1 MYKCFNIL
9 IIYLI
14 NLWYNLSQNL
24 NFQKYFFEGDKSSH
38 YVENVFSQYPIVT
51 PSYCR
56 ILFVKTF
63 IFFPDFYL
71 FFNIRNFCQGR
82 FYFGSLL
89 LNFSTSFFSIIYCCW
104 CSTYCQKPFDFSNAS
119 RFLGKLEFA
128 KILSFSSWLYR
139 YLYIY
144 RRIYIIFFIRKI
156 NLADESIII
165 INFFFNKMWNL
176 DKHMK

>member
-1 MYKCFNIL
+1 MGFFLCKINCLCNIDIKLITDSSIKLCCLLFDFSNLLNKNFTNLIFEMYKCFNIL

-63 IFFPDFYL
+63 IFFP
-71 FFNIRNFCQGR
+71 R
-82 FYFGSLL
+82 LL
-89 LNFSTSFFSIIYCCW
+89 L
-104 CSTYCQKPFDFSNAS
+104 
-119 RFLGKLEFA
+119 LL
-128 KILSFSSWLYR
+128 
-139 YLYIY
+139 
-144 RRIYIIFFIRKI
+144 
-156 NLADESIII
+156 
-165 INFFFNKMWNL
+165 
-176 DKHMK
+176 

>member
-38 YVENVFSQYPIVT
+38 YVENVFSQYPIMT

-63 IFFPDFYL
+63 IFFPDFYF

-104 CSTYCQKPFDFSNAS
+104 CSTYCQKPFDFNNAN

-128 KILSFSSWLYR
+128 KILSFSSWLFR
-139 YLYIY
+139 ISIFIYLQKNLHY
-144 RRIYIIFFIRKI
+144 FF
-156 NLADESIII
+156 
-165 INFFFNKMWNL
+165 
-176 DKHMK
+176 H